1 MTIQEN
7 ISLKPYNTF
16 GLNAHA
22 KYFTRIG
29 NEDNLIALLS
39 DKTLSTEKQLVLGS
53 GSNILLKGDF
63 DGVVLKNEIF
73 GKEVISETEDKVLV
87 KIGAGENWHQ
97 FVLWSL
103 EQGYFGL
110 ENLSLIPGTVG
121 ASPIQNIGAYG
132 LELKDV
138 FESLE
143 AIEVKTGKKEVFF
156 KKDCNFGYR
165 NSIFKKKYKGQF
177 YITSVTLRLSR
188 KNTVNV
194 SYGAIQKVLTEMEL
208 EQITPKAV
216 SDAVIQIRSSKLPNP
231 AVIGNAGSFFKN
243 PAINQS
249 LFQDLQ
255 KKFPS
260 LVFYPL
266 ANNYFK
272 IPAGWLIEQ
281 CGWKGKIVGNTGT
294 YKNQALVIVNHGHAT
309 GKEIIDLTEKIE
321 NSVLEKF
328 NIKLDRE
335 VNIV

>member
-143 AIEVKTGKKEVFF
+143 AIEVKTGKKEVF
-156 KKDCNFGYR
+156 
-165 NSIFKKKYKGQF
+165 
-177 YITSVTLRLSR
+177 
-188 KNTVNV
+188 
-194 SYGAIQKVLTEMEL
+194 
-208 EQITPKAV
+208 
-216 SDAVIQIRSSKLPNP
+216 
-231 AVIGNAGSFFKN
+231 
-243 PAINQS
+243 
-249 LFQDLQ
+249 
-255 KKFPS
+255 
-260 LVFYPL
+260 
-266 ANNYFK
+266 
-272 IPAGWLIEQ
+272 
-281 CGWKGKIVGNTGT
+281 
-294 YKNQALVIVNHGHAT
+294 
-309 GKEIIDLTEKIE
+309 
-321 NSVLEKF
+321 
-328 NIKLDRE
+328 
-335 VNIV
+335 